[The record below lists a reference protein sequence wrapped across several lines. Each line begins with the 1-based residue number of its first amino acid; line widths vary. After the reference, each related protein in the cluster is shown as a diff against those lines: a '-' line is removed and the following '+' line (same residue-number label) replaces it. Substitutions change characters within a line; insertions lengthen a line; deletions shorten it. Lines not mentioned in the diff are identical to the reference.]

1 MRTRRTFHLTK
12 SEGRRRGK
20 RRRGRNA
27 AMLSVVTDEAARS
40 ELAMSLDELAREG
53 ARRMLAA
60 ALEAEVDAYLAT
72 HADQTDEHG
81 HRLVRRNGH
90 APARTI
96 ATGTGQVEVTRPRVD
111 DRRMDPATGQRQQFH
126 SVILP
131 RWVRRSPKVAQV
143 LPLLYLHGLSSSDF
157 VPALQELFGSAAGL
171 SASVVTRLTTQWQA
185 EQEAFQQRDLA
196 RVDYVYC
203 WADGVH
209 FSIRLGEQG
218 RLCCLVIVGVR
229 ADGRKELVAVADGT
243 RESTEDW
250 AELLRDLRRRGMGAP
265 VVMVGDGALG
275 LWRALREVFP
285 QTREQRCWVHKVR
298 NVLNALPQSVHAGAR
313 KALNEIIL
321 AEDLEH
327 ARAAIEA
334 FARDYGVK
342 WPKAVAKVTGDAET
356 LLTFFDYPAEH
367 WVHLRTTNPIES
379 SFSPVRARTRLTKG
393 PGTRDTGLA
402 MVFKLLQAAQGR
414 WRAVN
419 GPHLVALV
427 RAGARFQGG
436 KLIER
441 PNEPPDKEANEKVNE
456 VAA

>member
-1 MRTRRTFHLTK
+1 
-12 SEGRRRGK
+12 
-20 RRRGRNA
+20 
-27 AMLSVVTDEAARS
+27 MLSVTTNEAARS

-60 ALEAEVDAYLAT
+60 ALEAEVDAYIAAFAAL
-72 HADQTDEHG
+72 TDERG

-96 ATGTGQVEVTRPRVD
+96 TTGTGQVQVTRPRVD
-111 DRRMDPATGQRQQFH
+111 DRRVDPATGQRMQFQ

-131 RWVRRSPKVAQV
+131 RWVRRSPKVAEV
-143 LPLLYLHGLSSSDF
+143 LPLLYLHGLSSQDF
-157 VPALQELFGSAAGL
+157 VPALEELFGSAAGL
-171 SASVVTRLTTQWQA
+171 SASVITRLCEQWQA
-185 EQEAFQQRDLA
+185 EREAFGQRDLSE
-196 RVDYVYC
+196 VDYVYC
-203 WADGVH
+203 FADGVH

-243 RESTEDW
+243 RESTDDW

-285 QTREQRCWVHKVR
+285 QTREQKCWVHKVR
-298 NVLNALPQSVHAGAR
+298 NVLGALPKSVHAGAR
-313 KALNEIIL
+313 KALNEIL
-321 AEDLEH
+321 MAEDLEH

-334 FARDYGVK
+334 FASDYGVK
-342 WPKAVAKVTGDAET
+342 WPKAVAKVTDDQDA

-367 WVHLRTTNPIES
+367 WLHLRTTNPIES
-379 SFSPVRARTRLTKG
+379 SFAPVRARTRVTKG

-402 MVFKLLQAAQGR
+402 MVFKLLQAAEGR

-427 RAGARFQGG
+427 RAGARFERG

-441 PNEPPDKEANEKVNE
+441 PAQTPDKEAGENVTK

>member
-1 MRTRRTFHLTK
+1 
-12 SEGRRRGK
+12 
-20 RRRGRNA
+20 
-27 AMLSVVTDEAARS
+27 MLSVVIDEAARS

-60 ALEAEVDAYLAT
+60 ALEAEVDAHIACFAELV
-72 HADQTDEHG
+72 DERG

-90 APARTI
+90 APARQV
-96 ATGTGQVEVTRPRVD
+96 ATGTGQIEVVRPRVD
-111 DRRMDPATGQRQQFH
+111 DRRVDPDTGARRQFQ

-131 RWVRRSPKVAQV
+131 RWVRRSPKVAAV

-157 VPALQELFGSAAGL
+157 VPALTELLGSAAGL
-171 SASVVTRLTTQWQA
+171 SASVITRLCEQWQA
-185 EQEAFQQRDLA
+185 ERQAFQQRDLREA
-196 RVDYVYC
+196 DYVYC

-243 RESTEDW
+243 RESTDDW
-250 AELLRDLRRRGMGAP
+250 AELLRDLRRRGMRAP
-265 VVMVGDGALG
+265 VAMVGDGALG

-285 QTREQRCWVHKVR
+285 ATREQRCWVHKVR
-298 NVLNALPQSVHAGAR
+298 NVLGALPKGVHAGAR

-327 ARAAIEA
+327 ARTAIEA
-334 FARDYGVK
+334 FATDYGVK
-342 WPKAVAKVTGDAET
+342 WPKAVAKVTDDQDA
-356 LLTFFDYPAEH
+356 LLTFFEYPAEH
-367 WVHLRTTNPIES
+367 WQHLRSTNPIES
-379 SFSPVRARTRLTKG
+379 AFSPVRARTRVTKG
-393 PGTRDTGLA
+393 PGSRDTGLA

-427 RAGARFQGG
+427 RAGAKFEKG

-441 PNEPPDKEANEKVNE
+441 PDQTPDKEAGEGVDK